1 MLSSFFDFKQG
12 YRSINFLFAPHFIN
26 LSAIIMHGVLRSTA
40 LYLPVNLKFNAKFD
54 PMRKTLFILLLS
66 SFALNSCDMLS
77 KLPTGTGTGVTEAEA
92 GEGIKEAL
100 GQGLVKAVLKLNKED
115 GFFKD
120 AFYKILLPPDAK
132 KIENTLR
139 DLGMGKMVDK
149 AILQI
154 NRAAEDAAGQAKP
167 IFVDAIKNISISD
180 AIGLVKNGDTSATHF
195 FRVKTTDQLVA
206 AFQPVI
212 KASLDKLD
220 ATRYY
225 GDIVNTY
232 NNFPTTLKKLNPD
245 LNAFVTNRATEALF
259 DLVAKEELNIRQNLA
274 ARTTDLLR
282 KVFGG
287 GIK

>member
-1 MLSSFFDFKQG
+1 MKKITF
-12 YRSINFLFAPHFIN
+12 
-26 LSAIIMHGVLRSTA
+26 
-40 LYLPVNLKFNAKFD
+40 
-54 PMRKTLFILLLS
+54 LLLVS
-66 SFALNSCDMLS
+66 IALNSCDLIS
-77 KLPTGTGTGVTEAEA
+77 RIPTGTAVTEAEA

-100 GQGLVKAVLKLNKED
+100 GQGLAKAVLQLNKED

-139 DLGMGKMVDK
+139 DLGMNKMVDK

-167 IFVDAIKNISISD
+167 IFVDAIRNISISD

-195 FRVKTTDQLVA
+195 FRVKTTEKLVA

-212 KASLDKLD
+212 KASLDKLE
-220 ATRYY
+220 ATKYY

-287 GIK
+287 AIK

>member
-1 MLSSFFDFKQG
+1 MKKFVL
-12 YRSINFLFAPHFIN
+12 FLLF
-26 LSAIIMHGVLRSTA
+26 SVL
-40 LYLPVNLKFNAKFD
+40 
-54 PMRKTLFILLLS
+54 
-66 SFALNSCDMLS
+66 LNSCDLIS

-100 GQGLVKAVLKLNKED
+100 GQGLVKAVLQLNKED

-212 KASLDKLD
+212 KASLDKLN

>member
-1 MLSSFFDFKQG
+1 MKKLLSIIALSVMLSSCEV
-12 YRSINFLFAPHFIN
+12 
-26 LSAIIMHGVLRSTA
+26 LSG
-40 LYLPVNLKFNAKFD
+40 
-54 PMRKTLFILLLS
+54 
-66 SFALNSCDMLS
+66 
-77 KLPTGTGTGVTEAEA
+77 LPTGTGGVTEAEA

-100 GQGLVKAVLKLNKED
+100 SQGLVKAVLRLNKED

-120 AFYKILLPPDAK
+120 ALYKVLLPPDAK

-139 DLGMGKMVDK
+139 DLGMSKMVDK

-154 NRAAEDAAGQAKP
+154 NRAAEDAAGYAKP
-167 IFVDAIKNISISD
+167 IFVDAIKSMTLSD

-195 FRVKTTDQLVA
+195 FRVKTTDKLIA
-206 AFQPVI
+206 AFLPVI
-212 KASLDKLD
+212 KSSLDKVE
-220 ATRYY
+220 ATKYY

-232 NNFPTTLKKLNPD
+232 NNFPTTIKKINPD
-245 LNAFVTNRATEALF
+245 LPSFVTSRATDALF
-259 DLVAKEELNIRQNLA
+259 DLVAKEEQNIRQNIA